1 MNPFY
6 CRCAE
11 YFVINIAIF
20 AIYVK
25 KEKEA
30 NASFKTYQKYH
41 QYALKNINS
50 IFQFPKK
57 KWRPRLD
64 SNQRPSD

>member
-11 YFVINIAIF
+11 YFVINI

-50 IFQFPKK
+50 IFQKK
-57 KWRPRLD
+57 VASPVGLE
-64 SNQRPSD
+64 PTAL